1 MVLRLCKPL
10 KKDGYSGWK
19 FMLNEIC
26 GNRERCRNARLI
38 KGNGRLYRFAWLDL
52 FPYFLF
58 LALSSLFLILATGE
72 YRVF

>member
-1 MVLRLCKPL
+1 MVLWLCKPL

-19 FMLNEIC
+19 FMLNEMC

-38 KGNGRLYRFAWLDL
+38 KGNGRLYGFGS
-52 FPYFLF
+52 LF
-58 LALSSLFLILATGE
+58 LLRNFMLFHFCSLFLIFATGE